1 MHASG
6 RTRPRKG
13 CSSRTAEWLEL
24 SKGLF
29 FFLGLQLHSRQ
40 THTLELDWFRLRMYH
55 LKKVSSPKGTKK
67 KRATEFHTANI
78 FFLNHRTFLWLHF
91 RADSWRPSIIRDKNK
106 KKNTECYWSTQE
118 KVAAGMIHS
127 LFSLTPLSVS
137 SSLTVFRLI
146 PSLRLG
152 KPLRHH
158 SGRTPLTF
166 FVPGLIMYAFA
177 LFIER
182 W

>member
-106 KKNTECYWSTQE
+106 KKKYWVLLKHTGEGGSRDD
-118 KVAAGMIHS
+118 S
-127 LFSLTPLSVS
+127 LSVQS
-137 SSLTVFRLI
+137 HSTVC
-146 PSLRLG
+146 
-152 KPLRHH
+152 
-158 SGRTPLTF
+158 F
-166 FVPGLIMYAFA
+166 FVTHCFPPHSIT
-177 LFIER
+177 
-182 W
+182 